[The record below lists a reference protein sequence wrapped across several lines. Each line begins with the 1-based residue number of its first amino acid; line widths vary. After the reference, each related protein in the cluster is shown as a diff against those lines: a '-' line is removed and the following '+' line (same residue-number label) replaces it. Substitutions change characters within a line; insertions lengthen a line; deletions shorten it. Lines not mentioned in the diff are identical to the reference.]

1 MFTSVVWYCQT
12 RLRRKHG
19 KCSLCNDWWHS
30 FMNQRLNHLV
40 LLYKMCNCI
49 IMSLNTYNK
58 NVDIYRLIHGH
69 FHIGLVIIPR
79 PPYWPETQ
87 SRANMGRGMI
97 TRPIWKCPCIKLFI
111 TYFRH
116 LEKRH
121 PYWPETKTP
130 IWASIWKWS
139 CSNPITGYFPG
150 VWKYGQFTSVILVIQ
165 KCLYLK

>member
-1 MFTSVVWYCQT
+1 MFYWCCLACT
-12 RLRRKHG
+12 
-19 KCSLCNDWWHS
+19 
-30 FMNQRLNHLV
+30 
-40 LLYKMCNCI
+40 
-49 IMSLNTYNK
+49 
-58 NVDIYRLIHGH
+58 YRLIHGH

-111 TYFRH
+111 TYFWH

-121 PYWPETKTP
+121 PYLRTQARQLLEGSGFAIQLRIQPHNRRRNWNWWREGIEHSGRRPALRNRPVSTCKYIGLRRSRGPYWPGP
-130 IWASIWKWS
+130 IRALIWKWS

-150 VWKYGQFTSVILVIQ
+150 V
-165 KCLYLK
+165 